1 MVSEPLVPQSEDP
14 RLSNNLHLRDQ
25 AMTKKKKNPVWAFFA
40 SVKLALF
47 LLFILAATS
56 IIGTVVPQN
65 NPAGSYVEQY
75 GQNMANLM
83 HTLGINDM
91 YNSWWFLSLLGIF
104 SLNLIVCSLERIPNV
119 IRMVRKDNLTTNP
132 DRLHKM
138 ALHKTVPLSG
148 SLTAAKQQVADYL
161 AARGW
166 KPDSRDK
173 ENGTM
178 YFSQKG
184 AWTRFGVYIV
194 HTSIL
199 VILLGAVIGSS
210 TVAKKILHRPD
221 FAFKGSIM
229 VPESQETDFIFAFQT
244 GKKIDLGFTVRCNYF
259 TIEYYP
265 NGMPKTYLSKI
276 TVLEDGKPVPLKDG
290 KTVHFLEVNTPLTYK
305 GITFY
310 QSSYQP
316 YSDFLVTYTDKTG
329 GTSQSSII
337 PAGKQVGSDDG
348 KVSFGIINK
357 ETRGEA
363 VQRIKIWF
371 SDGQGEPA
379 TFWLNNDQEA
389 IIKRPTG
396 EYNLHVKQLY
406 ATGLQVTKDPGVWWV
421 YTGCGLMLF
430 GLFVAFFTSH
440 RKIWAHVYEEEGQ
453 PTVIFAGS
461 ANKNKVGFEKV
472 FTAIADGFTGT
483 EQQT

>member
-1 MVSEPLVPQSEDP
+1 
-14 RLSNNLHLRDQ
+14 
-25 AMTKKKKNPVWAFFA
+25 MTKKKKNPVWAFFA

-65 NPAGSYVEQY
+65 NPARFYVDQY
-75 GQNMANLM
+75 GQNMADLM
-83 HTLGINDM
+83 HILNIQDM

-104 SLNLIVCSLERIPNV
+104 CLNLIVCSLERIPNV
-119 IRMVRKDNLTTNP
+119 IRLVRKDNLTTKP
-132 DRLHKM
+132 ERLHKM
-138 ALHKTVPLSG
+138 GLHKKIALNGTPA
-148 SLTAAKQQVADYL
+148 TAQQQVAEFL
-161 AARGW
+161 GKKGW

-173 ENGTM
+173 EDGTM
-178 YFSQKG
+178 FFSQKG
-184 AWTRFGVYIV
+184 GWTRFGVYIV

-210 TVAKKILHRPD
+210 TVARKILHRPN

-229 VPESQETDFIFAFQT
+229 IPESQETDFIFAFQT

-259 TIEYYP
+259 TIEYYA
-265 NGMPKTYLSKI
+265 NGMPKTYLSKV

-316 YSDFLVTYTDKTG
+316 YSDFLVTLSDTTTG
-329 GTSQSSII
+329 SQDTTII
-337 PAGKQVGSDDG
+337 PAGKQVSSNDG
-348 KVSFGIINK
+348 KVSFGILNK

-363 VQRIKIWF
+363 VQRVKIWF
-371 SDGQGEPA
+371 SDGRGEPS

-389 IIKRPTG
+389 VIKRPSG
-396 EYNLHVKQLY
+396 DYNLHVKQLY

-421 YTGCGLMLF
+421 YTGCALMLF

-461 ANKNKVGFEKV
+461 ANKNKVGFEKT
-472 FTAIADGFTGT
+472 FTALVDEFNKA
-483 EQQT
+483 

>member
-1 MVSEPLVPQSEDP
+1 
-14 RLSNNLHLRDQ
+14 
-25 AMTKKKKNPVWAFFA
+25 MTKKKKNPVWAFFA

-56 IIGTVVPQN
+56 IIGTIVPQN
-65 NPAGSYVEQY
+65 NPARFYTDQY

-83 HTLGINDM
+83 HTLNIQDM

-119 IRMVRKDNLTTNP
+119 IRLVRKDNLTTKP
-132 DRLHKM
+132 ERLHKM
-138 ALHKTVPLSG
+138 GLHKKFALTG
-148 SLTAAKQQVADYL
+148 SPAAIQQQVAEFMGKK
-161 AARGW
+161 GW

-173 ENGTM
+173 EDGTM
-178 YFSQKG
+178 FFSQKG
-184 AWTRFGVYIV
+184 GWTRFGVYIV

-210 TVAKKILHRPD
+210 MVAKKILHNPD

-229 VPESQETDFIFAFQT
+229 VAESQETDHIFAFQSGT
-244 GKKIDLGFTVRCNYF
+244 KIDLGFTVRCNYF
-259 TIEYYP
+259 TIEYYN

-276 TVLEDGKPVPLKDG
+276 SILEDGKPVPLKGG
-290 KTVHFLEVNTPLTYK
+290 KTEHFLEVNTPLTYK

-316 YSDFLVTYTDKTG
+316 YPDFLVTLVDKKTG
-329 GTSQSSII
+329 QEQTAII
-337 PAGKQVGSDDG
+337 PAGKQVGSKNG
-348 KVSFGIINK
+348 KVTFGIINK
-357 ETRGEA
+357 ETTGEA
-363 VQRIKIWF
+363 VQRVKVWF
-371 SDGQGEPA
+371 GDAEAEPS

-389 IIKRPTG
+389 LVKRPSG
-396 EYNLHVKQLY
+396 EYSLHVKQLY

-440 RKIWAHVYEEEGQ
+440 RKIWAHVYEEDGH

-461 ANKNKVGFEKV
+461 ANKNKVGFEKT
-472 FTAIADGFTGT
+472 FTTFVDAFNKA
-483 EQQT
+483 